1 MRTVQDI
8 SMVAKLFLRRPAK
21 YFKALR
27 QMARFS
33 FVFNELHR
41 LKFMA
46 WIKFNLRQVL
56 SQRKSL
62 MYSELC
68 ALGLKS

>member
-1 MRTVQDI
+1 MRTIQDL
-8 SMVAKLFLRRPAK
+8 SRGVKLFLRPAK

-27 QMARFS
+27 QKSIFS
-33 FVFNELHR
+33 FVFNELRR
-41 LKFMA
+41 LKFRV

-68 ALGLKS
+68 ALGLKF

>member
-33 FVFNELHR
+33 FVFNELRR
-41 LKFMA
+41 LKFRA

-56 SQRKSL
+56 SQRKL
-62 MYSELC
+62 IMYSELC
-68 ALGLKS
+68 VLGLKS

>member
-1 MRTVQDI
+1 MRAIQDI
-8 SMVAKLFLRRPAK
+8 GRGVKLFLRRPAK

-27 QMARFS
+27 RKAIFS
-33 FVFNELHR
+33 FVFNKLYR
-41 LKFMA
+41 LKFRV

-56 SQRKSL
+56 SHRKSL